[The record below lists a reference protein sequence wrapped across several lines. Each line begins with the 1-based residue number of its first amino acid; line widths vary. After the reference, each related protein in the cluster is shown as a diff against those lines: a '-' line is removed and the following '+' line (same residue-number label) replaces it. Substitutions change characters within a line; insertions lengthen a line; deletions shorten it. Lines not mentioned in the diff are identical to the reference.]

1 MVKLNPLLAKFS
13 LPSQRARQLRDGQTV
28 TLYVEPSGKTV
39 SGTIEF
45 IGPVT
50 DAQSATVQIKARI
63 DNHDGTFFS
72 GERCTLQLPGKELA
86 QRAN

>member
-13 LPSQRARQLRDGQTV
+13 LPSKEARQLRQGQTV
-28 TLYVEPSGKTV
+28 KLLVEPSGRTV
-39 SGTIEF
+39 NGTVEF

-63 DNHDGTFFS
+63 DNPDGKFFS
-72 GERCTLQLPGKELA
+72 GERCTIQLPGRELA
-86 QRAN
+86 RRAN